1 MLFYGHE
8 EHSSLR
14 LNGAAILDAALF
26 KVDGMSPG
34 VVLPN
39 KRKPA
44 RLVSLMLTLFTGR
57 G

>member
-1 MLFYGHE
+1 MLFYGHV

-14 LNGAAILDAALF
+14 LNGAAILF
-26 KVDGMSPG
+26 KVDGMSPD

-39 KRKPA
+39 NRKPA